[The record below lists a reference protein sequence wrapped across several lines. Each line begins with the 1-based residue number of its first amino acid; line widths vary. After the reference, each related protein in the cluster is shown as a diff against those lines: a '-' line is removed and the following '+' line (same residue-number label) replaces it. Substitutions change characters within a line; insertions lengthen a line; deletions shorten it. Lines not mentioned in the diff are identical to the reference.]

1 MSHGPTTSTRR
12 AGRAV
17 PLIVFHGDRD
27 PIVGPVNADCLVAD
41 ALRTA
46 GPGAVRSTMLGRVHD
61 GHAYTR
67 TVYKNSNGETLIEQ
81 WIVHQAS
88 HAWSGGNAN
97 GSYTDS
103 RGPDASAELV
113 RFFGEHARGIPV
125 Y

>member
-1 MSHGPTTSTRR
+1 
-12 AGRAV
+12 
-17 PLIVFHGDRD
+17 
-27 PIVGPVNADCLVAD
+27 
-41 ALRTA
+41 
-46 GPGAVRSTMLGRVHD
+46 MLGRVQD

-81 WIVHQAS
+81 WTVHQAS

-113 RFFGEHARGIPV
+113 RFFGEHARGMPL